1 MYSSKKTPVFF
12 LFKNL
17 NEKISIK
24 DFDSSTNDFFKS
36 LFDIYDYFK
45 SINIVGLFYE
55 IIVTSWLSYFGIIV
69 IFAVFI
75 IKFSI

>member
-1 MYSSKKTPVFF
+1 MYSSKKTPVYF

-45 SINIVGLFYE
+45 SINLKFYYYSFELF
-55 IIVTSWLSYFGIIV
+55 I
-69 IFAVFI
+69 
-75 IKFSI
+75 